1 MSFIDSLSSNFKN
14 SLSGKTKFTYFG
26 IGAYPV
32 EFNRRIHGPYDPAR
46 FYGKPVTPFGQV
58 KIGELP
64 AWLSRRS
71 LNPVAMSRAVSRGYW
86 RWFHKYVAVRYG
98 TAAPYVQFAVGLS
111 ALFYCINYKTI
122 RLHSQAKYH

>member
-1 MSFIDSLSSNFKN
+1 MKH
-14 SLSGKTKFTYFG
+14 TYFG

-32 EFNRRIHGPYDPAR
+32 EFNRRIHGPYDPPA
-46 FYGKPVTPFGQV
+46 YTETDTPFGQV
-58 KIGELP
+58 KIGMLP

-86 RWFHKYVAVRYG
+86 RWFHKYVAVRYM

-111 ALFYCINYKTI
+111 APFYCINYK
-122 RLHSQAKYH
+122 A